1 MARIFFITFLATF
14 FFSCNPVV
22 NDQEVHHEKLDK
34 FLDSLNHI
42 KSFEEGEKLLD
53 KTTNLIQILPNDSIR
68 ARYQRRVAC
77 EYYNIGDLEKYRQ
90 KTLDNLEFTLEIKDT
105 LNMGKSFY
113 DLGDYYYDISI
124 NDSAFYYYNQAI
136 KTIPITNTEK
146 ARCQLKIAKLYK
158 NENQL
163 IESEVHVMKTIQYAN
178 ELNDNRLIYECYNL
192 LGIIQHE
199 LSYFDEAIVNFDLA
213 KSYINKLSS
222 DPQFHILIA
231 ENYNNKGIVYLK
243 TLDLKNAF
251 ENFETALK
259 IDRIKIEHQLLY
271 AILSDNLA
279 YTKLLKGSLNSPSV
293 FLENLSIREKLNN
306 KLGIIISQK
315 RLGEFYLSKKDSSL
329 ALGYFDKAY
338 SLAEATNSSREQL
351 ELLKLKQKANPG
363 KTHHYQNSYMSISD
377 SIMFDERRTRNKFAK
392 IEYETEQVIN
402 EKKILSRRMDML
414 LLSSIF
420 LLMVFTTVYL
430 IYRHKVQNKLM
441 ILQAEQQKNNEETY
455 NLILNQNEKIEQ
467 IRNFEKNRIATEL
480 HDGVLSKM
488 FGIRIHLE
496 RLLLTNCNQS
506 KEEAT
511 IYINKLKALQSEIR
525 QLSHDL
531 VDDVSLHKQS
541 FVQLLEEYLEEFEND
556 FNIQTLLKVD
566 DAINWDLCTSEQK
579 FHIFR
584 IIQESLTNVRKYAKA
599 THVVVKFILQNN
611 QLIFQIIDDGQG
623 YNTKKMHQGIG
634 LKNMQFRMDNLG
646 GKLEIISSSKGTII
660 EGYVRLEG

>member
-1 MARIFFITFLATF
+1 MARIFFIIFLVTF

-22 NDQEVHHEKLDK
+22 KDQEVHHEKLDK
-34 FLDSLNHI
+34 FLDSLNYI

-163 IESEVHVMKTIQYAN
+163 IESEVHVMRTIQFAN
-178 ELNDNRLIYECYNL
+178 ELNDNRLLYECYNL
-192 LGIIQHE
+192 LSIIQYE
-199 LSYFDEAIVNFDLA
+199 LKYFDEAIVNFDVA
-213 KSYINKLSS
+213 KSYIDKLGS

-231 ENYNNKGIVYLK
+231 ENHNNKGIVYTETK
-243 TLDLKNAF
+243 DLDNAYQS
-251 ENFETALK
+251 FETALK
-259 IDRIKIEHQLLY
+259 IERIKNEHALLHS
-271 AILSDNLA
+271 ILSENLA
-279 YTKLLKGSLNSPSV
+279 YVELLKGKLNSPNV
-293 FLENLSIREKLNN
+293 FLENLKTREKLNN
-306 KLGIIISQK
+306 KLAVIVSQQ
-315 RLGEFYLSKKDSSL
+315 RLGEYYLSKKDSFL
-329 ALGYFDKAY
+329 ALSYFEKAY
-338 SLAEATNSSREQL
+338 SLADETKSNRNQL
-351 ELLKLKQKANPG
+351 DLLKLKQKANP
-363 KTHHYQNSYMSISD
+363 KKSHQYQESYISISD

-402 EKKILSRRMDML
+402 EKKIISRRMDML

-430 IYRHKVQNKLM
+430 IYRHKVQKKLM

-623 YNTKKMHQGIG
+623 YNTKKLHQGIG

-646 GKLEIISSSKGTII
+646 GKLEIISSSTGTII